1 MERLLLFI
9 KHNQQEENM
18 HTLLKIDPLKFLAM
32 SIMIALITA
41 CAVFSGR
48 ETSGEYVDD
57 ATITSKIK
65 SDFLS
70 DPKLRANIAELH
82 VETFQGV
89 VQLSGFVDNES
100 VRERA
105 DRTASRVHG
114 VKSVRDNLQIRHQ
127 ED

>member
-1 MERLLLFI
+1 
-9 KHNQQEENM
+9 M

-57 ATITSKIK
+57 ATITSKVK

-70 DPKLRANIAELH
+70 DPQLRSNITELH

-89 VQLSGFVDNES
+89 VQLSGFVDNEA
-100 VRERA
+100 VREKA
-105 DRTASRVHG
+105 ARTATRVHG